1 MNHQMEFS
9 EHFLSTSVSAVLG
22 SRWRGKLHLEE
33 DPKQETT
40 SAKSN
45 AGTPGLEVVQ
55 EVDKE
60 EGRMALDH
68 VGDPNAALCS

>member
-1 MNHQMEFS
+1 M
-9 EHFLSTSVSAVLG
+9 
-22 SRWRGKLHLEE
+22 EE

-60 EGRMALDH
+60 EGRLALDH
-68 VGDPNAALCS
+68 EGDPTAALCS